1 MIGCGFVIGIVIFF
15 FFIFVGKRMMIDLM
29 DGVILGVVGRVFDVG
44 WFNLELFCEYFE
56 EYFLRYVIMKV
67 DWKVFFLL
75 DGDKFYI
82 FVGFV

>member
-75 DGDKFYI
+75 DGYKFYI

>member
-1 MIGCGFVIGIVIFF
+1 MLFVIGIVIFF

-56 EYFLRYVIMKV
+56 EYFLKYVLMKV